1 MATVLDF
8 DESILTQAMAEV
20 CNELA
25 RVALLQLATGK
36 RKPVPQWNMYN
47 YSDVDDDTPR
57 VTCTFAEDYNVPYE
71 KKRKRVLLQ
80 AMQADMVVH
89 APATIDSTSSP
100 VLPVSCD
107 ATGLEY
113 VLLPSTHTGST
124 VPAKVPVFSEQMG
137 SMPGRYGLMTRIHFR
152 VLVRPVTSDRPGH
165 WPGGLAD
172 FLLKYDSEISQSLTP
187 PSAREEFVRANAELL
202 GLSSKQVEE
211 ICQNTSGQM
220 PES

>member
-80 AMQADMVVH
+80 AMQADMTCARPSHHRFYVV
-89 APATIDSTSSP
+89 ASVA
-100 VLPVSCD
+100 C
-107 ATGLEY
+107 
-113 VLLPSTHTGST
+113 
-124 VPAKVPVFSEQMG
+124 
-137 SMPGRYGLMTRIHFR
+137 
-152 VLVRPVTSDRPGH
+152 
-165 WPGGLAD
+165 
-172 FLLKYDSEISQSLTP
+172 
-187 PSAREEFVRANAELL
+187 EL
-202 GLSSKQVEE
+202 
-211 ICQNTSGQM
+211 
-220 PES
+220 